1 MGKFKNDLNKDIN
14 FQRVQTNNIIR
25 KYYIHCAL
33 IGAFLGALFSK
44 QIIIIID
51 KYNL

>member
-25 KYYIHCAL
+25 KYYIRGAL
-33 IGAFLGALFSK
+33 IGALIGALFSK